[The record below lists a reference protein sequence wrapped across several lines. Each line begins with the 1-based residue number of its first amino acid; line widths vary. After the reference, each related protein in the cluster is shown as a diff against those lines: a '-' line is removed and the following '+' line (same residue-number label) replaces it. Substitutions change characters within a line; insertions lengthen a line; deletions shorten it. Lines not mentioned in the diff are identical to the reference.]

1 MRALS
6 RVARVLALVVLVPTA
21 SFAQATITGTVKDTS
36 GAVLPGVTVE
46 AASPALIEK
55 VRSAVTDGNGI
66 YRIVDLRP
74 GTYSVTFT
82 LPGFNTTKRDGVE
95 LAGAFTASVDAELR
109 VGALEETITVTGETP
124 IVDVQSVRRQVT
136 VSNELISSMPAA
148 RSYAGIMMLIPATT
162 TQAGGNLDIQVTP
175 GMLVFGGAGGRN
187 NEARIQVDGL
197 NTGAAFNGGGVSSY
211 SPDIANAQEI
221 AMT

>member
-6 RVARVLALVVLVPTA
+6 RIAHVLALVVLVPTV

-55 VRSAVTDGNGI
+55 VRAAVTDGNGI

-95 LAGAFTASVDAELR
+95 LTGSFTASVDGELR
-109 VGALEETITVTGETP
+109 VGSLEETITVTGETP

-162 TQAGGNLDIQVTP
+162 TRRAATSISRSRPACSCSAAPAVATTKRAFRLTASTRAP
-175 GMLVFGGAGGRN
+175 RSTA
-187 NEARIQVDGL
+187 
-197 NTGAAFNGGGVSSY
+197 AAFRAIRQT
-211 SPDIANAQEI
+211 SP
-221 AMT
+221 TRRKSP